1 MSSLTF
7 AVVQRLRWQE
17 RLPFPQFEMCNLKVG
32 QEETLVKPQKLE
44 MGEQAGRVGV
54 WIWPI
59 TDDVPEEA
67 EKRVDK
73 KRVFMALSCL

>member
-1 MSSLTF
+1 M
-7 AVVQRLRWQE
+7 LRWQE
-17 RLPFPQFEMCNLKVG
+17 LLPFPQFEMCNWKVG

-54 WIWPI
+54 WIWTI

-67 EKRVDK
+67 ECGQEKGLHVP
-73 KRVFMALSCL
+73 FLALRI